1 MMNVKLLLGGVMITV
16 STLIFAQEKQENN
29 FQFKGDSGHVNKEK
43 NIITYTGNVSITS
56 EYFTCEYAER
66 AVCDNDK
73 NEITIYKPKNLKLI
87 NVDEL
92 EKLPGERD
100 FIVFNTKTKKLTL

>member
-16 STLIFAQEKQENN
+16 STLIFAQEKQENTL
-29 FQFKGDSGHVNKEK
+29 QFKGDFRQVNKGK
-43 NIITYTGNVSITS
+43 NMVTYTGNVSFKS
-56 EYFTCEYAER
+56 EYFNCEAEKTI
-66 AVCDNDK
+66 CDTEK

-87 NVDEL
+87 KVDEL

-100 FIVFNTKTKKLTL
+100 FIVFNTKTKKLTF